1 MSTTV
6 HAEIEIAAPPA
17 LVFDT
22 VMDPNRL
29 ADWVTI
35 HRSVTLISADA
46 LTEGARMDQVL
57 HIRGVSFKVHWTLV
71 SVTRPREA
79 EWLGRGPAMSHAL
92 IRYRLV
98 GDGDGPT
105 KFAYTNEF
113 NAPGGR
119 IGNFASHVVVGHAP
133 DREAHDSLM
142 KLKSL
147 LEQR

>member
-22 VMDPNRL
+22 VMDPSRL

-71 SVTRPREA
+71 SVA
-79 EWLGRGPAMSHAL
+79 AA
-92 IRYRLV
+92 
-98 GDGDGPT
+98 
-105 KFAYTNEF
+105 A
-113 NAPGGR
+113 
-119 IGNFASHVVVGHAP
+119 
-133 DREAHDSLM
+133 
-142 KLKSL
+142 
-147 LEQR
+147 

>member
-79 EWLGRGPAMSHAL
+79 EWLGRGPASSSALLCDTLRCHAE
-92 IRYRLV
+92 R
-98 GDGDGPT
+98 P
-105 KFAYTNEF
+105 
-113 NAPGGR
+113 
-119 IGNFASHVVVGHAP
+119 
-133 DREAHDSLM
+133 
-142 KLKSL
+142 
-147 LEQR
+147 

>member
-1 MSTTV
+1 
-6 HAEIEIAAPPA
+6 
-17 LVFDT
+17 
-22 VMDPNRL
+22 MDPDRL

-35 HRSVTLISADA
+35 HRSVTLISDDA

-71 SVTRPREA
+71 AVTRPLEA

-98 GDGDGPT
+98 GGVDGPT

-113 NAPGGR
+113 SAPGGK
-119 IGNFASHVVVGHAP
+119 IGNLASHLVVGHAP
-133 DREAHDSLM
+133 EREAHDSLM

-147 LEQR
+147 LEER

>member
-1 MSTTV
+1 MSSTV
-6 HAEIEIAAPPA
+6 HAEIEIAAPPTV
-17 LVFDT
+17 VFDT
-22 VMDPNRL
+22 VMDPGRL

-35 HRSVTLISADA
+35 HRSVTLISGDA
-46 LTEGARMDQVL
+46 LSEGARMDQVL

-71 SVTRPREA
+71 AVTRPREA

-98 GDGDGPT
+98 GEADGPT

-113 NAPGGR
+113 SAPGGR
-119 IGNFASHVVVGHAP
+119 IGNLASHVVVGHAP
-133 DREAHDSLM
+133 EREAYDSLM

-147 LEQR
+147 LEER